1 MSGQKNYLVTGANR
15 GLGLEFTKQILQA
28 GHNVYA
34 ACRNINDIEDLDLLF
49 TEYKDKLIV
58 VNLDIND
65 HNSILSLSEK
75 LKDTSIDVMIN
86 NAGTIGP
93 LPYFENTFKQH
104 YGTIDYDVWSDVFKT
119 NLFGPVKMAE
129 TFLENIENGNDKKMI
144 FISSVVG
151 SIADDHQKAFA
162 YATSKTAL
170 NKSVALLADILKEK
184 EVKVLAMCPG
194 YVKTRMNGGGA
205 NLEPEESIEGMLKQI
220 EKLDLESS
228 GSFVRYNGESINW

>member
-1 MSGQKNYLVTGANR
+1 MSAQKNYLVTGANR
-15 GLGLEFTKQILQA
+15 GLGLEFTKQILQE

-34 ACRNINDIEDLDLLF
+34 TCRNTNDIDDLN
-49 TEYKDKLIV
+49 EYSGKYKDSLIILK
-58 VNLDIND
+58 LDIND
-65 HNSILSLSEK
+65 HDSILKLNKK
-75 LKDTSIDVMIN
+75 LKNVPIDVMIN
-86 NAGTIGP
+86 NAGIIGP
-93 LPYFENTFKQH
+93 LPYFKNTFKQH
-104 YGTIDYDVWSDVFKT
+104 YGTIDYDVWADVFKT
-119 NLFGPVKMAE
+119 NLFGPVKKAE
-129 TFLENIENGNDKKMI
+129 TFLDQIEKGQDKKMV

-170 NKSVALLADILKEK
+170 NKSVALMADILKER

-205 NLEPEESIEGMLKQI
+205 NLEPKESIKGMLKQI

-228 GSFVRYNGESINW
+228 GRFVRYNGESINW

>member
-1 MSGQKNYLVTGANR
+1 MSTQKNYLVTGANR

-49 TEYKDKLIV
+49 SEYKDKLIV

-65 HNSILSLSEK
+65 HDSILSLSNR
-75 LKDTSIDVMIN
+75 LKDVSIDVMIN

-184 EVKVLAMCPG
+184 EIKVLAMCPG

-205 NLEPEESIEGMLKQI
+205 NLEPEESIEGMLEQI
-220 EKLDLESS
+220 EKLDIDSS

>member
-1 MSGQKNYLVTGANR
+1 MSTQKNYLVTGANR

-49 TEYKDKLIV
+49 AEYKDKLIV

-65 HNSILSLSEK
+65 HDSILSLSNR
-75 LKDTSIDVMIN
+75 LKDVSIDVMIN

-205 NLEPEESIEGMLKQI
+205 NLEPEESIEGMLEQI
-220 EKLDLESS
+220 EKLDIDSS

>member
-1 MSGQKNYLVTGANR
+1 MSAQKNYLVTGANR

-34 ACRNINDIEDLDLLF
+34 TCRNTNDIDDLN
-49 TEYKDKLIV
+49 EYSGKYKDSLIILK
-58 VNLDIND
+58 LDIND
-65 HNSILSLSEK
+65 HDSILKLNKK
-75 LKDTSIDVMIN
+75 LKNVPIDVMIN
-86 NAGTIGP
+86 NAGIIGP

-104 YGTIDYDVWSDVFKT
+104 YGTIDYDVWADVFKT

-129 TFLENIENGNDKKMI
+129 TFLDQIEKGQDKKMV

-170 NKSVALLADILKEK
+170 NKSVALMADILKER

-205 NLEPEESIEGMLKQI
+205 NLEPEESIKGMLKQI

-228 GSFVRYNGESINW
+228 GRFVRYNGESINW

>member
-1 MSGQKNYLVTGANR
+1 MGAQKNYLVPGANR

-28 GHNVYA
+28 GYNVYA
-34 ACRNINDIEDLDLLF
+34 ACRNTNDVDDLN
-49 TEYKDKLIV
+49 EVSGKYKDSLIIV
-58 VNLDIND
+58 KLDIND
-65 HNSILSLSEK
+65 HDSILKLNKK
-75 LKDTSIDVMIN
+75 LKNVSIDVMIN
-86 NAGTIGP
+86 NAGIIGP

-104 YGTIDYDVWSDVFKT
+104 YGTIDYDVWADVFKT

-129 TFLENIENGNDKKMI
+129 TFLDQIEKGQDKKMV

-170 NKSVALLADILKEK
+170 NKSVALMADILKER

-205 NLEPEESIEGMLKQI
+205 NLEPEESIKGMLKQI

>member
-1 MSGQKNYLVTGANR
+1 MSGQKNYLITGANR
-15 GLGLEFTKQILQA
+15 GLGLEFTKQILQS

-75 LKDTSIDVMIN
+75 LKHTSIDVMIN

-205 NLEPEESIEGMLKQI
+205 NLEPEESIAGMLKQI
-220 EKLDLESS
+220 EKLDLKSS
-228 GSFVRYNGESINW
+228 GCFVRYNGESINW

>member
-1 MSGQKNYLVTGANR
+1 MSGQKNYLITGANR
-15 GLGLEFTKQILQA
+15 GLGLEFTKQILLA

-34 ACRNINDIEDLDLLF
+34 ACRNIKDVDDLNLLSN
-49 TEYKDKLIV
+49 EYKDKLII
-58 VNLDIND
+58 VNLDINNHD
-65 HNSILSLSEK
+65 SILELSEK
-75 LKDTSIDVMIN
+75 LKDVSIDVMIN

-205 NLEPEESIEGMLKQI
+205 NLEPEESIEGMLEQI
-220 EKLDLESS
+220 EKLDTESS

>member
-1 MSGQKNYLVTGANR
+1 MSSQKNYLVTGANR
-15 GLGLEFTKQILQA
+15 GLGLEFTKQILQS

-34 ACRNINDIEDLDLLF
+34 ACRNLNDIDELDLLSN
-49 TEYKDKLIV
+49 EYKNKLII

-65 HNSILSLSEK
+65 HDSILKLSEQ
-75 LKDTSIDVMIN
+75 LKGISIDVMIN

-129 TFLENIENGNDKKMI
+129 TFLENIKNGSDKKMI

-170 NKSVALLADILKEK
+170 NKSVALLADILKENEIK
-184 EVKVLAMCPG
+184 LLAMCPG

-205 NLEPEESIEGMLKQI
+205 DLEPQESIAGMLKQI
-220 EKLDLESS
+220 DKLDIESS
-228 GSFVRYNGESINW
+228 GSFVRYNGERINW

>member
-1 MSGQKNYLVTGANR
+1 MSTQKNYLVTGANR
-15 GLGLEFTKQILQA
+15 GLGLEFTKQILQE

-34 ACRNINDIEDLDLLF
+34 TCRNTNDIDDLN
-49 TEYKDKLIV
+49 EYSGKYKDSLIILK
-58 VNLDIND
+58 LDIND
-65 HNSILSLSEK
+65 HDSILKLNKK
-75 LKDTSIDVMIN
+75 LKKVPIDVMIN
-86 NAGTIGP
+86 NAGIIGP

-104 YGTIDYDVWSDVFKT
+104 YGTIDYDVWADVFKT

-129 TFLENIENGNDKKMI
+129 TFLDQIEKGQDKKMV

-170 NKSVALLADILKEK
+170 NKSVALMADILKER

-205 NLEPEESIEGMLKQI
+205 NLEPEESIKGMLKQI

>member
-15 GLGLEFTKQILQA
+15 GLGLEFTNQILQS

-49 TEYKDKLIV
+49 AEYKDKLIV

-65 HNSILSLSEK
+65 HNSILSLSKK

-205 NLEPEESIEGMLKQI
+205 NLEPKESITGMLKQI
-220 EKLDLESS
+220 EKLDIESS

>member
-1 MSGQKNYLVTGANR
+1 MSDQKNYLVTGANR
-15 GLGLEFTKQILQA
+15 GLGLEFTKQILQS

-34 ACRNINDIEDLDLLF
+34 ACRNPNDIDDLDLLSN
-49 TEYKDKLIV
+49 EYKNELII

-65 HNSILSLSEK
+65 HDSILKLSEQ
-75 LKDTSIDVMIN
+75 LKGVSIDVMIN

-129 TFLENIENGNDKKMI
+129 TFLENIKNGSDKKMI

-170 NKSVALLADILKEK
+170 NKSVALLADILKENEIK
-184 EVKVLAMCPG
+184 LLAMCPG

-205 NLEPEESIEGMLKQI
+205 DLEPQESIAGMLKQI
-220 EKLDLESS
+220 EKLDIESS

>member
-228 GSFVRYNGESINW
+228 GSFVLYNGESINW

>member
-1 MSGQKNYLVTGANR
+1 MSGQKNYLITGANR

-65 HNSILSLSEK
+65 HDSILSLSNR
-75 LKDTSIDVMIN
+75 LKDVSIDVMIN

-205 NLEPEESIEGMLKQI
+205 NLEPEESIEGMLEQI
-220 EKLDLESS
+220 EKLDIESS
-228 GSFVRYNGESINW
+228 GNFVRYNGESINW

>member
-1 MSGQKNYLVTGANR
+1 MSGQKNYLITGANR
-15 GLGLEFTKQILQA
+15 GLGLEFTKQILQS

-34 ACRNINDIEDLDLLF
+34 ACRNLNDIDELDLLSN
-49 TEYKDKLIV
+49 EYKNKLII

-65 HNSILSLSEK
+65 HDSILKLSEQ
-75 LKDTSIDVMIN
+75 LKGISIDVMIN

-129 TFLENIENGNDKKMI
+129 TFLENIKNGSDKKMI

-170 NKSVALLADILKEK
+170 NKSVALLADILKENEIK
-184 EVKVLAMCPG
+184 LLAMCPG

-205 NLEPEESIEGMLKQI
+205 DLEPQESIAGMLKQI
-220 EKLDLESS
+220 EKLDIESS

>member
-1 MSGQKNYLVTGANR
+1 MSTQKNYLVTGANR

-65 HNSILSLSEK
+65 HNSILSLSNR

-205 NLEPEESIEGMLKQI
+205 NLEPEESIEGMLEQI
-220 EKLDLESS
+220 EKLDIESS

>member
-1 MSGQKNYLVTGANR
+1 MSTQKNYLVTGANR

-49 TEYKDKLIV
+49 SEYKDKLIV

-65 HNSILSLSEK
+65 HDSILSLSNR
-75 LKDTSIDVMIN
+75 LKDVSIDVMIN

-205 NLEPEESIEGMLKQI
+205 NLEPEESIEGMLEQI
-220 EKLDLESS
+220 EKLDIDSS

>member
-49 TEYKDKLIV
+49 TEFKDKLIV

-205 NLEPEESIEGMLKQI
+205 NLEPEESIAGMLKQI

>member
-1 MSGQKNYLVTGANR
+1 MSTQKNYLVTGANR

-65 HNSILSLSEK
+65 HDSILSLSNR
-75 LKDTSIDVMIN
+75 LKDVSIDIMIN

-151 SIADDHQKAFA
+151 SIEDDHQKAFA

-205 NLEPEESIEGMLKQI
+205 NLEPEESIEGMLEQI
-220 EKLDLESS
+220 DKLDNESS

>member
-1 MSGQKNYLVTGANR
+1 MSTQKNYLVTGANR
-15 GLGLEFTKQILQA
+15 GLGLEFTKQILQE

-34 ACRNINDIEDLDLLF
+34 TCRNTNDIDDLN
-49 TEYKDKLIV
+49 EVSGKYKDSLIIV
-58 VNLDIND
+58 KLDINEHD
-65 HNSILSLSEK
+65 SILKLNKK
-75 LKDTSIDVMIN
+75 LKNVSIDVMIN
-86 NAGTIGP
+86 NAGIIGP

-104 YGTIDYDVWSDVFKT
+104 YGTIDYDVWADVFKT

-129 TFLENIENGNDKKMI
+129 TFLDQIEKGQDKKMV

-170 NKSVALLADILKEK
+170 NKSVALMADILKER

-205 NLEPEESIEGMLKQI
+205 NLEPEESIKGMLKQI

>member
-75 LKDTSIDVMIN
+75 LKHTSIDVMIN

-205 NLEPEESIEGMLKQI
+205 NLEPEESIAGMLKQI

>member
-1 MSGQKNYLVTGANR
+1 MSTQKNYLVTGANR

-65 HNSILSLSEK
+65 HDSILSLSNR
-75 LKDTSIDVMIN
+75 LKDVSIDIMIN

-151 SIADDHQKAFA
+151 SIEDDHQKAFA

-184 EVKVLAMCPG
+184 EVKVLARCPG

-205 NLEPEESIEGMLKQI
+205 NLEPEESIEGMLEQI
-220 EKLDLESS
+220 DKLDNESS

>member
-1 MSGQKNYLVTGANR
+1 MSTQKNYLVTGANR

-49 TEYKDKLIV
+49 SEYKDKLIV

-65 HNSILSLSEK
+65 HDSILSLSNR
-75 LKDTSIDVMIN
+75 LKDVSIDVMIN

-205 NLEPEESIEGMLKQI
+205 NLEPEESIEGMLEQI
-220 EKLDLESS
+220 EKLDIESS
-228 GSFVRYNGESINW
+228 GNFVRYNGESINW

>member
-65 HNSILSLSEK
+65 HDSILSLSNR
-75 LKDTSIDVMIN
+75 LKDVSIDIMIN

-151 SIADDHQKAFA
+151 SIEDDHQKAFA

-220 EKLDLESS
+220 EKLDTESS

>member
-1 MSGQKNYLVTGANR
+1 MSTQKNYLVTGANR
-15 GLGLEFTKQILQA
+15 GLGLEFTKQILQE

-34 ACRNINDIEDLDLLF
+34 TCRNTNDIDDLN
-49 TEYKDKLIV
+49 EYSGKYKDSLIILK
-58 VNLDIND
+58 LDIND
-65 HNSILSLSEK
+65 HDSILKLNKK
-75 LKDTSIDVMIN
+75 LKNVPIDVMIN
-86 NAGTIGP
+86 NAGIIGP

-104 YGTIDYDVWSDVFKT
+104 YGTIDYDVWADVFKT

-129 TFLENIENGNDKKMI
+129 TFLDQIEKGQDKKMV

-170 NKSVALLADILKEK
+170 NKSVALMADILKER

-205 NLEPEESIEGMLKQI
+205 NLEPKESIEGILKQI

-228 GSFVRYNGESINW
+228 GRFVRYNGEIINW

>member
-1 MSGQKNYLVTGANR
+1 MSTQKNYLVTGANR

-49 TEYKDKLIV
+49 SEYKDKLIV

-65 HNSILSLSEK
+65 HDSILSLSNR
-75 LKDTSIDVMIN
+75 LKDVSIDVMIN

-129 TFLENIENGNDKKMI
+129 SFLENIENGNDKKMI

-205 NLEPEESIEGMLKQI
+205 NLEPEESIEGMLEQI
-220 EKLDLESS
+220 EKLDIESS
-228 GSFVRYNGESINW
+228 GNFVRYNGESINW

>member
-1 MSGQKNYLVTGANR
+1 MSAQKNYLVTGANR

-34 ACRNINDIEDLDLLF
+34 ACRNINDIDDLNKF
-49 TEYKDKLIV
+49 SGRYKNSLIIV
-58 VNLDIND
+58 KLDIND
-65 HNSILSLSEK
+65 HDSILELNQN
-75 LKDTSIDVMIN
+75 LRDVTIDVMIN
-86 NAGTIGP
+86 NAGIIGP

-104 YGTIDYDVWSDVFKT
+104 YGTIDYDVWADVFKT

-129 TFLENIENGNDKKMI
+129 TFLEQIEKGRDKKMV

-170 NKSVALLADILKEK
+170 NKSVALLADILRERG
-184 EVKVLAMCPG
+184 VKVLAMCPG

-205 NLEPEESIEGMLKQI
+205 NLEPGESISGMLEQI
-220 EKLDLESS
+220 EKLDQDSS
-228 GSFVRYNGESINW
+228 GTFVRYNGEKINW

>member
-1 MSGQKNYLVTGANR
+1 MRTQKNYLVTGANR
-15 GLGLEFTKQILQA
+15 GLGLEFTSQILKA
-28 GHNVYA
+28 GHCVYA
-34 ACRNINDIEDLDLLF
+34 ACRNMNNLNDLDLLLDAYRD
-49 TEYKDKLIV
+49 TLIV
-58 VNLDIND
+58 VELDIND
-65 HNSILSLSEK
+65 HNSILDLNNQ
-75 LKDTSIDVMIN
+75 LNDVSIDVMIN

-104 YGTIDYDVWSDVFKT
+104 YGTIDYSVWADVFKT

-129 TFLENIENGNDKKMI
+129 VFLEQIEKGEDKKMI

-151 SIADDHQKAFA
+151 SIKDDHQKAFA

-170 NKSVALLADILKEK
+170 NKSVALLADILKER

-205 NLEPEESIEGMLKQI
+205 NLEPKESIEGMLKQI

-228 GSFVRYNGESINW
+228 GSFVRYNGENINW